1 MAKLSFYDSFKK
13 QISILVPIFLSA
25 LILIYINLYT
35 LANSDISDKDKQ
47 NISYAELFF
56 SLIASSGVLYTVFM
70 VLMLI
75 ITLFSFKNFKTIL
88 PFILYILLVIISSP
102 FVLTIIKVSLQNKD
116 YNKYL
121 SIATVFT
128 TICTMVFTLIL
139 AFGGH

>member
-1 MAKLSFYDSFKK
+1 MAKLTFYDSFKR
-13 QISILVPIFLSA
+13 QSLTLVPIFLSG

-56 SLIASSGVLYTVFM
+56 SLIASSGVLYNVFM
-70 VLMLI
+70 FLMLI
-75 ITLFSFKNFKTIL
+75 IAIFSLKNFKTIL
-88 PFILYILLVIISSP
+88 GFILCILLLIISSP

-128 TICTMVFTLIL
+128 SICTMIFTFIL